1 MAQAQRKK
9 KKEEEVKNSRKTFL
23 IIGAGVLLV
32 AAIAIGITAISGDS
46 TTNKPTTTP
55 RVTVEGQLAAG
66 EYQPVIVDGDALSPL
81 GDGSGNP
88 ALDSSMGKTAP
99 TLNGYNFAGTPVSVT
114 PGANN
119 QPLMLVFLAHWC
131 PHCNR
136 EVPRLIEWKEQGLV
150 PEGLRV
156 IGVTTA
162 SRNDQPNWPPSDWI
176 EEMKWPF
183 EVFVDSEEGTAFN
196 AYGVDGFPF
205 IAIVNAEGKVVGRH
219 SGGLELPDLD
229 AFVRGSLAVPLAN

>member
-1 MAQAQRKK
+1 MAQAQRNNS
-9 KKEEEVKNSRKTFL
+9 EEVKNSRKTFL
-23 IIGAGVLLV
+23 IIGAGVLV
-32 AAIAIGITAISGDS
+32 AAAIAIGITAISGDS
-46 TTNKPTTTP
+46 TTNKPTTP
-55 RVTVEGQLAAG
+55 RVTVDGQVPAG
-66 EYQPVIVDGDALSPL
+66 EFQPVIVDGDALSPL

-99 TLNGYNFAGTPVSVT
+99 TLNGYNFAGTPVSVK

-136 EVPRLIEWKEQGLV
+136 EVPRLIDWQEQGLV

-162 SRNDQPNWPPSDWI
+162 SRNDYANWPPSDWI
-176 EEMKWPF
+176 EEMNWPF
-183 EVFVDSEEGTAFN
+183 EVFVDSEEGSAAN

-205 IAIVNAEGKVVGRH
+205 IVMVNAAGQVVGRH
-219 SGGLELPDLD
+219 SGELELADLD
-229 AFVRGSLAVPLAN
+229 AFVKGSLAVPLAN

>member
-9 KKEEEVKNSRKTFL
+9 KEEVKNSRKTFL
-23 IIGAGVLLV
+23 IIGAGVLLA
-32 AAIAIGITAISGDS
+32 AAIAISFSGGSDNA
-46 TTNKPTTTP
+46 TTQP
-55 RVTVEGQLAAG
+55 RTTVEGEVAPG
-66 EYQPVIVDGDALSPL
+66 EFQPVTVVGDVLSPL
-81 GDGSGNP
+81 GDGNGNP
-88 ALDSSMGKTAP
+88 ASDAAMGKTAP
-99 TLNGYNFAGTPVSVT
+99 TLNGYTFAGNPVSIT
-114 PGANN
+114 PGASD

-136 EVPRLIEWKEQGLV
+136 EVPRLIDWQEQGLV

-162 SRNDQPNWPPSDWI
+162 SRNDQANWPPSDWI

-183 EVFVDSEEGTAFN
+183 EVFVDSETGDAAN

-219 SGGLELPDLD
+219 SGELELSDLD
-229 AFVRGSLAVPLAN
+229 AFVKDSLAVPLA

>member
-9 KKEEEVKNSRKTFL
+9 NEEVKNSRKTFL
-23 IIGAGVLLV
+23 IIGAGVLV
-32 AAIAIGITAISGDS
+32 AAAIAIGFSGGSDS
-46 TTNKPTTTP
+46 STTTTP
-55 RVTVEGQLAAG
+55 KVTVEGQVSSG
-66 EYQPVIVDGDALSPL
+66 EYQPVTVEGDVLSPL
-81 GDGSGNP
+81 GDGNGDPLSDP
-88 ALDSSMGKTAP
+88 SMGETPP
-99 TLNGYNFAGTPVSVT
+99 TLNGYTFAGKPVT
-114 PGANN
+114 IAPGANG

-136 EVPRLIEWKEQGLV
+136 EVPRLIQWKEMGLI

-162 SRNDQPNWPPSDWI
+162 SRNDQANWPPSDWI

-183 EVFVDSEEGTAFN
+183 EVFADSEMADAAN

-205 IAIVNAEGKVVGRH
+205 IAMVNAEGKIVGRH
-219 SGGLELPDLD
+219 SGELELADLD
-229 AFVRGSLAVPLAN
+229 DFVKNSLATSFTN

>member
-9 KKEEEVKNSRKTFL
+9 NDEVKSTRKTFL
-23 IIGAGVLLV
+23 IIGAAVLLA
-32 AAIAIGITAISGDS
+32 AAIAIGFSGGSDDV
-46 TTNKPTTTP
+46 TTQP
-55 RVTVEGQLAAG
+55 RTTVEGEVASG
-66 EYQPVIVDGDALSPL
+66 EFQPVIVDGDALSPL
-81 GDGSGNP
+81 GDGSSNP
-88 ALDSSMGKTAP
+88 ALDTAMGKTAP
-99 TLNGYNFAGTPVSVT
+99 TLNGYTFAGNPVSIT
-114 PGANN
+114 PGANS

-136 EVPRLIEWKEQGLV
+136 EVPRLIDWQEQGLV

-162 SRNDQPNWPPSDWI
+162 SRNDQANWPPSDWI

-183 EVFVDSEEGTAFN
+183 EVFADSEAGDAAN

-205 IAIVNAEGKVVGRH
+205 IAIVNAEGKIVGRH
-219 SGGLELPDLD
+219 SGELELADLD
-229 AFVRGSLAVPLAN
+229 AFVRDSLAISFTN

>member
-9 KKEEEVKNSRKTFL
+9 NEKATSSRKTFL
-23 IIGAGVLLV
+23 IIGAAVLLA
-32 AAIAIGITAISGDS
+32 AAIAIGFSGGSDDA
-46 TTNKPTTTP
+46 TTQPKT
-55 RVTVEGQLAAG
+55 TVEGEVASG
-66 EYQPVIVDGDALSPL
+66 EFQPVIVDGDVLSPL

-88 ALDSSMGKTAP
+88 AMDTAMGKTAP
-99 TLNGYNFAGTPVSVT
+99 TLNGYTFAGNPVSIT
-114 PGANN
+114 PGASA
-119 QPLMLVFLAHWC
+119 QPIMLVFLAHWC

-136 EVPRLIEWKEQGLV
+136 EVPRLIDWQEQGLV

-162 SRNDQPNWPPSDWI
+162 SRNDQANWPPSDWI

-183 EVFVDSEEGTAFN
+183 EVFADSEAGDAAN

-205 IAIVNAEGKVVGRH
+205 IAMVNAEGKIVGRH
-219 SGGLELPDLD
+219 SGELELADLD
-229 AFVRGSLAVPLAN
+229 AFVKGSLAISFTN

>member
-9 KKEEEVKNSRKTFL
+9 NEEATSSRKTFL
-23 IIGAGVLLV
+23 IIGAAVLLA
-32 AAIAIGITAISGDS
+32 AAIAIGFSGGSDE
-46 TTNKPTTTP
+46 TTTQP
-55 RVTVEGQLAAG
+55 RTTVEGEVASG
-66 EYQPVIVDGDALSPL
+66 EFQPVIVDGDVLSPL
-81 GDGSGNP
+81 GDGSSNP
-88 ALDSSMGKTAP
+88 AMDTAMGKTAP
-99 TLNGYNFAGTPVSVT
+99 TLNGYTFAGNPVSIT
-114 PGANN
+114 PGASK

-136 EVPRLIEWKEQGLV
+136 EVPRLIDWQEQGLV

-162 SRNDQPNWPPSDWI
+162 SRNDQANWPPSDWI

-183 EVFVDSEEGTAFN
+183 EVFADSEAGDAAN

-205 IAIVNAEGKVVGRH
+205 IAIVNAEGKIVGRH
-219 SGGLELPDLD
+219 SGELELADLD
-229 AFVRGSLAVPLAN
+229 AFVKESLAISFTN

>member
-9 KKEEEVKNSRKTFL
+9 NEEAKSSRKTFL
-23 IIGAGVLLV
+23 IIGAAVLLA
-32 AAIAIGITAISGDS
+32 AAIAIGFSGGSDDA
-46 TTNKPTTTP
+46 TTQP
-55 RVTVEGQLAAG
+55 RTTVEGEVASG
-66 EYQPVIVDGDALSPL
+66 EFQPVIVDGDVLSPL

-88 ALDSSMGKTAP
+88 AMDAAMGKTAP
-99 TLNGYNFAGTPVSVT
+99 TLNGYTFAGNPVSIT
-114 PGANN
+114 PGANS

-136 EVPRLIEWKEQGLV
+136 EVPRLIDWQEQGLV

-162 SRNDQPNWPPSDWI
+162 SRNDQANWPPSDWI

-183 EVFVDSEEGTAFN
+183 EVFADSEAGDAAN

-205 IAIVNAEGKVVGRH
+205 IAIVNAEGKIVGRH
-219 SGGLELPDLD
+219 SGELELADLD
-229 AFVRGSLAVPLAN
+229 AFVKESLAISFTN

>member
-9 KKEEEVKNSRKTFL
+9 NEKATSSRKTFL
-23 IIGAGVLLV
+23 IIGAAVLLA
-32 AAIAIGITAISGDS
+32 AAIAIGFSGGSDDA
-46 TTNKPTTTP
+46 TTQPKT
-55 RVTVEGQLAAG
+55 TVEGEVASG
-66 EYQPVIVDGDALSPL
+66 EFQPVIVDGDVLSPL

-88 ALDSSMGKTAP
+88 AMDTAMGKTAP
-99 TLNGYNFAGTPVSVT
+99 TLNGYTFAGNPVSIT
-114 PGANN
+114 PGANS

-136 EVPRLIEWKEQGLV
+136 EVPRLIDWQEQGLV

-162 SRNDQPNWPPSDWI
+162 SRNDQANWPPSDWI

-183 EVFVDSEEGTAFN
+183 EVFVDSEAGDAAN

-205 IAIVNAEGKVVGRH
+205 IAIVNAEGKIVGRH
-219 SGGLELPDLD
+219 SGELELADLD
-229 AFVRGSLAVPLAN
+229 AFVKESLAISFTN

>member
-9 KKEEEVKNSRKTFL
+9 NEKATSSRKTFL
-23 IIGAGVLLV
+23 IIGAAVLLA
-32 AAIAIGITAISGDS
+32 AAIAIGFSGGSDDA
-46 TTNKPTTTP
+46 TTQPKT
-55 RVTVEGQLAAG
+55 TVEGEVASG
-66 EYQPVIVDGDALSPL
+66 EFQPVIVDGDVLSPL

-88 ALDSSMGKTAP
+88 AMDTAMGKTAP
-99 TLNGYNFAGTPVSVT
+99 TLNGYTFAGNPVSIT
-114 PGANN
+114 PGANS

-136 EVPRLIEWKEQGLV
+136 EVPRLIDWQEQGLV

-162 SRNDQPNWPPSDWI
+162 SRNDQANWPPSDWI

-183 EVFVDSEEGTAFN
+183 EVFVDSEAGDAAN

-205 IAIVNAEGKVVGRH
+205 IAIVNAEGKIVGRH
-219 SGGLELPDLD
+219 SGELELADLD
-229 AFVRGSLAVPLAN
+229 AFVKDSLAVSFTN

>member
-9 KKEEEVKNSRKTFL
+9 KQTGKSSSKAFV
-23 IIGAGVLLV
+23 IIGVGVLL
-32 AAIAIGITAISGDS
+32 AGAIAIGFSGGTSNS
-46 TTNKPTTTP
+46 TTTQPKT
-55 RVTVEGQLAAG
+55 TVEGQVVAG
-66 EYQPVIVDGDALSPL
+66 EYQPVAVEGEALSPL
-81 GDGSGNP
+81 GDGNGNP
-88 ALDSSMGKTAP
+88 ASDTAMGKTAP
-99 TLNGYNFAGTPVSVT
+99 TLNGYTFAGNPVT
-114 PGANN
+114 IQPGASS

-136 EVPRLIEWKEQGLV
+136 EVPRLIDWQEQGLV

-162 SRNDQPNWPPSDWI
+162 SRNDQANWPPSDWI

-183 EVFVDSEEGTAFN
+183 EVFVDSETGDAAN

-205 IAIVNAEGKVVGRH
+205 IVMVNAAGQVVGRH
-219 SGGLELPDLD
+219 SGELELADLD
-229 AFVRGSLAVPLAN
+229 AFVKDSLATPLAN

>member
-9 KKEEEVKNSRKTFL
+9 NEEAKSSRKTFL
-23 IIGAGVLLV
+23 IIGAAVLLA
-32 AAIAIGITAISGDS
+32 AAIAIGFSGGSDDA
-46 TTNKPTTTP
+46 TP
-55 RVTVEGQLAAG
+55 QPRTTVEGEVASG
-66 EYQPVIVDGDALSPL
+66 EFQPVIVDGDVLSPL

-88 ALDSSMGKTAP
+88 AMDAAMGKTAP
-99 TLNGYNFAGTPVSVT
+99 TLNGYTFAGNPVSIT
-114 PGANN
+114 PGANS

-136 EVPRLIEWKEQGLV
+136 EVPRLIDWQEQGLV

-162 SRNDQPNWPPSDWI
+162 SRNDQANWPPSDWI

-183 EVFVDSEEGTAFN
+183 EVFADSEAGDAAN

-205 IAIVNAEGKVVGRH
+205 IAIVNAEGKIVGRH
-219 SGGLELPDLD
+219 SGELELADLD
-229 AFVRGSLAVPLAN
+229 AFVKESLAISFTN